1 MSADSALERLTAVER
16 RATIGLAGIF
26 GLRMLGMFIILP
38 VFALYAASLP
48 GGTDHTL
55 IGIALGVYGLTQ
67 AVLQIPFGWLS
78 DKYGRKSVLYFGLLL
93 FAIGSFIAA
102 ASHDIYW
109 IIAGRVVQ
117 GAGAI
122 SAVVIAMLADLTRE
136 EHRTKAMAF
145 IGTTIGITFGVSFML
160 APLLNRAIGVPG
172 IFALTGVLAFV
183 AMLVVK
189 FVIPDPV
196 ASHFHSDAEARPAL
210 FREVWAMGELR
221 RLNLGIFVLHASLMA
236 LFVVVPFALNDAGI
250 TPDHHWQVYLPV
262 MLIAFVLMLPP
273 VILAEVKGKTRP
285 VFIGAVMLLL
295 ASLLLANFFIASAW
309 SLLVALTLF
318 FTAFNIL
325 EANLPSLISRIAPVG
340 AKGTASGIYSSLQFL
355 GTFFGAAVGGWL
367 SQRYGMQ
374 AVLSFCAVLVSIW
387 VVVSCGM
394 QVPALVRTRSFHAP
408 QMDEAAAK
416 NLTRQ
421 LLALDGVRE
430 AIVIAGEGIAILKT
444 NKSGFDE
451 QAVLKLLGSPDYKGV
466 TTSVAPT

>member
-1 MSADSALERLTAVER
+1 MSNKPLSEQLTQVER
-16 RATIGLAGIF
+16 RATLGLAGIF

-55 IGIALGVYGLTQ
+55 IGIALGAYGLTQ

-109 IIAGRVVQ
+109 IIFGRVVQ

-160 APLLNRAIGVPG
+160 APLLYRAIGVPG
-172 IFALTGVLAFV
+172 IFTLTGVLAFV

-210 FREVWAMGELR
+210 FREVWAMRELQ

-236 LFVVVPFALNDAGI
+236 LFVVVPFALNDAGY

-309 SLLVALTLF
+309 GLLVALTLF

-374 AVLSFCAVLVSIW
+374 AVLTFCAMLVSVW
-387 VVVSCGM
+387 VVVACGM

-408 QMDEAAAK
+408 LVDEATAK
-416 NLTRQ
+416 NLTCQ

-444 NKSGFDE
+444 QKSGFDE
-451 QAVLKLLGSPDYKGV
+451 QGVLKLLNSPL
-466 TTSVAPT
+466 